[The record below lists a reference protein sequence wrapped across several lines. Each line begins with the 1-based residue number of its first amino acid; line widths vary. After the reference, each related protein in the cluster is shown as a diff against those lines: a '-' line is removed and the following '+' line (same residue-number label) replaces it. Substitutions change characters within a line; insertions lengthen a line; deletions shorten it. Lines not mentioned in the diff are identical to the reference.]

1 MFHFFAGT
9 TEGGSND
16 PALRLEKRFINYLIS
31 FPFARK
37 ARSKADGV
45 DEEAKEQLRQLLEVE
60 RLNYEE
66 RDRKAQARQRYADK
80 ISDELHETVY
90 HRALETIE
98 DGDYIRERLIPLP
111 DNLPE
116 LLDTL
121 SLRAASMRRIES
133 LVQGMDWFYTGL
145 LRTVNQPPFIDR
157 NKQVKIDNLR
167 VAMSFVGT
175 ENLRLLAP
183 AYIMQNWLPPGTQ
196 PFTLFR
202 RKVWEHALGTATA
215 AHNIA
220 VERQLRDPVLAYTMG
235 MFHELGKI
243 ALTKLYLR
251 LFDDVQRELAMES
264 VNDHSPERHNALI
277 KLKPDERFLRDLM
290 LEKDKQV
297 SYLVAEGWG
306 LKRVPVSQHL
316 LSFTQSN
323 GTTYDSEYASVLAQ
337 ANAYCEFRMLRD
349 VDLATLDEGKHLL
362 NKYGVTADTVAR
374 LNKVNLKRP
383 PIIVPEGAG

>member
-1 MFHFFAGT
+1 MFHFFEGT

-37 ARSKADGV
+37 ARSKADGT
-45 DEEAKEQLRQLLEVE
+45 DQEDKEQLRELLEVE

-66 RDRKAQARQRYADK
+66 RDRKVQAQQRYADR
-80 ISDELHETVY
+80 ISDELHEEIY
-90 HRALETIE
+90 HRALKTIE
-98 DGDYIRERLIPLP
+98 DGEYIRERLIPLP
-111 DNLPE
+111 ENLPE

-121 SLRAASMRRIES
+121 SLKAASMRRVES
-133 LVQGMDWFYTGL
+133 VVQGMDWFHKGL
-145 LRTVNQPPFIDR
+145 IRTVNQPPFIDR

-183 AYIMQNWLPPGTQ
+183 AYIMQNWLPPETQ

-202 RKVWEHALGTATA
+202 RKVWEHSLGTAIV

-220 VERQLRDPVLAYTMG
+220 IERKLRDPVLAYTIG

-251 LFDDVQRELAMES
+251 LFDEVQREFAMES
-264 VNDHSPERHNALI
+264 VNDNSPERHNTII
-277 KLKPDERFLRDLM
+277 KLAPDERFLRDLM
-290 LEKDKQV
+290 LEKDKEV
-297 SYLVAEGWG
+297 SYLVVEGWE
-306 LKRVPVSQHL
+306 LERVPVSKHL
-316 LSFTQSN
+316 LAFTQSK
-323 GTTYDSEYASVLAQ
+323 GKEYESEYAEVLAQ
-337 ANAYCEFRMLRD
+337 ANAYCEFRMLRE
-349 VDLATLDEGKHLL
+349 VGLATLEDSKHLL
-362 NKYGVTADTVAR
+362 KKYFINAETLAR
-374 LNKVNLKRP
+374 LNNLSLKRP
-383 PIIVPEGAG
+383 SIVVPD

>member
-37 ARSKADGV
+37 ARAKSDGT
-45 DEEAKEQLRQLLEVE
+45 DEEEHEQRRKLLEVE

-66 RDRKAQARQRYADK
+66 RARKAQARQRYADR
-80 ISDELHETVY
+80 ISDELHEEIY
-90 HRALETIE
+90 HRALKAIE
-98 DGDYIRERLIPLP
+98 DGDDIRERLIPLP
-111 DNLPE
+111 EKLPE

-121 SLRAASMRRIES
+121 SMKAASMRRIES
-133 LVQGMDWFYTGL
+133 VVQGMDWFHTGL
-145 LRTVNQPPFIDR
+145 IRTVNQPPFIDR

-183 AYIMQNWLPPGTQ
+183 AYIMQNWLPPATQ

-202 RKVWEHALGTATA
+202 RKIWEHSLGTAIV

-220 VERQLRDPVLAYTMG
+220 VEQNLRDPVLAYTIG

-251 LFDDVQRELAMES
+251 LFDNVQREFAMQS
-264 VNDHSPERHNALI
+264 VNDKSPERHSTIVSLT
-277 KLKPDERFLRDLM
+277 PDERFLRDLM
-290 LEKDKQV
+290 LEKDKEV

-306 LKRVPVSQHL
+306 LKRVPVSKHL
-316 LSFTQSN
+316 LAFTQ
-323 GTTYDSEYASVLAQ
+323 GEAKGKGYASEYAEVLAQ
-337 ANAYCEFRMLRD
+337 ANAYCEFRMLRE
-349 VDLATLDEGKHLL
+349 VDLASLEEGKHLL
-362 NKYGVTADTVAR
+362 NKHSITSETVGR
-374 LNKVNLKRP
+374 LHNVNLKRP
-383 PIIVPEGAG
+383 PTVVPE

>member
-1 MFHFFAGT
+1 MFHFFSNT
-9 TEGGSND
+9 TEGGSKD

-45 DEEAKEQLRQLLEVE
+45 EDEEKEQRRKLLEVE

-66 RDRKAQARQRYADK
+66 RDRKAQARQRF
-80 ISDELHETVY
+80 SDRVSEELHEEIY

-98 DGDYIRERLIPLP
+98 DGDYVRERLIPLP
-111 DNLPE
+111 EKLPE

-121 SLRAASMRRIES
+121 SLKAASMRRIES
-133 LVQGMDWFYTGL
+133 LVQGMDWFHTGL

-157 NKQVKIDNLR
+157 NKQVKLDNLR

-183 AYIMQNWLPPGTQ
+183 AYIMQNWLPPSTH

-202 RKVWEHALGTATA
+202 RKVWEHSLGTAIA

-220 VERQLRDPVLAYTMG
+220 VERKLKDPILAYTMG

-243 ALTKLYLR
+243 ALTKLYLK
-251 LFDDVQRELAMES
+251 LFDEVQREFAMAS
-264 VNDHSPERHNALI
+264 VNDKSPERHNALVQ
-277 KLKPDERFLRDLM
+277 LTPDEHFLRDLM
-290 LEKDKQV
+290 LEKDKEV

-306 LKRVPVSQHL
+306 LKRVPVSKHL
-316 LSFTQSN
+316 LAFTQAN
-323 GTTYDSEYASVLAQ
+323 RTTPKYDSDYAEVLAQ
-337 ANAYCEFRMLRD
+337 ANAYCEFRMMRE
-349 VDLATLDEGKHLL
+349 VDLASLEEGKRIL
-362 NKYGVTADTVAR
+362 NKYSVSAETVAR
-374 LNKVNLKRP
+374 LNNVSLKRP
-383 PIIVPEGAG
+383 PIIVPD

>member
-37 ARSKADGV
+37 ARSKADGT
-45 DEEAKEQLRQLLEVE
+45 DEEDKEQLRKLLEVE

-66 RDRKAQARQRYADK
+66 RDRKAQARQRYADR
-80 ISDELHETVY
+80 ISDELHEEIY
-90 HRALETIE
+90 HRALKTID

-111 DNLPE
+111 EKLPE

-121 SLRAASMRRIES
+121 SLKAASMRRIES
-133 LVQGMDWFYTGL
+133 VVQGMDWFHTGL

-157 NKQVKIDNLR
+157 NKQVKIVNLR

-183 AYIMQNWLPPGTQ
+183 AYIMQNWLPPAAQ
-196 PFTLFR
+196 PFMLFR
-202 RKVWEHALGTATA
+202 RKIWEHSLGTAIA

-220 VERQLRDPVLAYTMG
+220 VERKLRDPVLAYTIG

-251 LFDDVQRELAMES
+251 LFDDVQREFAMQS
-264 VNDHSPERHNALI
+264 VNDKSPERHNTI
-277 KLKPDERFLRDLM
+277 VKLTPDERFLRDLM
-290 LEKDKQV
+290 LEKDKDV

-306 LKRVPVSQHL
+306 LKRVPVSKHL
-316 LSFTQSN
+316 LAFTQSQTAEN
-323 GTTYDSEYASVLAQ
+323 ESDYAQALAQ
-337 ANAYCEFRMLRD
+337 ANAYCEFRMLRE
-349 VDLATLDEGKHLL
+349 VDLASLEEGKHLL
-362 NKYGVTADTVAR
+362 NKYSITADTIAR
-374 LNKVNLKRP
+374 LNNVSLKRP
-383 PIIVPEGAG
+383 PIVVPE

>member
-37 ARSKADGV
+37 TRSKEDGTDNEV
-45 DEEAKEQLRQLLEVE
+45 HEQRRKLLEVE

-66 RDRKAQARQRYADK
+66 RDRKAQARQRYADR
-80 ISDELHETVY
+80 ISDELHEEIY
-90 HRALETIE
+90 HRALKAIE
-98 DGDYIRERLIPLP
+98 DGDYISERLIPLP
-111 DNLPE
+111 EKLPE

-121 SLRAASMRRIES
+121 SMKAASMRRIES
-133 LVQGMDWFYTGL
+133 VVQGMDWFHTGL
-145 LRTVNQPPFIDR
+145 IRTVNQPPFIDR

-183 AYIMQNWLPPGTQ
+183 AYIMQNWLPPATQ

-202 RKVWEHALGTATA
+202 RKIWEHSLGTAIA

-220 VERQLRDPVLAYTMG
+220 VERNLRDPVLAYTIG

-251 LFDDVQRELAMES
+251 LFDEVQREFAMQS
-264 VNDHSPERHNALI
+264 VNDKSPERHNTIVTLT
-277 KLKPDERFLRDLM
+277 PDERFLRDLM
-290 LEKDKQV
+290 LEKDKDV

-306 LKRVPVSQHL
+306 LKRVPVSEHL
-316 LSFTQSN
+316 LAFTQSKTKEQ
-323 GTTYDSEYASVLAQ
+323 GYESEYAEALAQ
-337 ANAYCEFRMLRD
+337 ANAYCEFRMLRE
-349 VDLATLDEGKHLL
+349 VDLASLEEGKHLL
-362 NKYGVTADTVAR
+362 NKHSIKSETVAR
-374 LNKVNLKRP
+374 LHNVSLKRP
-383 PIIVPEGAG
+383 PIVVPE

>member
-37 ARSKADGV
+37 ARSKADGT
-45 DEEAKEQLRQLLEVE
+45 DEEDKEQLRQLLEVE

-66 RDRKAQARQRYADK
+66 RDRKVQARQRYADR
-80 ISDELHETVY
+80 ISDELHEEIY
-90 HRALETIE
+90 HRALKTID
-98 DGDYIRERLIPLP
+98 DGNYIRERLIPLP
-111 DNLPE
+111 ENLPE

-121 SLRAASMRRIES
+121 SLKAASMRRVES
-133 LVQGMDWFYTGL
+133 VVQGMDWFHTGL
-145 LRTVNQPPFIDR
+145 IRTVNQPPFIDR

-183 AYIMQNWLPPGTQ
+183 AYIMQNWLPPATQ

-202 RKVWEHALGTATA
+202 RKIWEHSLGTAIA

-220 VERQLRDPVLAYTMG
+220 VERKLRDPVLAYTIG

-251 LFDDVQRELAMES
+251 LFDDVQREFAMAS
-264 VNDHSPERHNALI
+264 VNDQSPERHNTII
-277 KLKPDERFLRDLM
+277 KLAPDERFLRDLM
-290 LEKDKQV
+290 LEKDKEV
-297 SYLVAEGWG
+297 SYLVAEGWE
-306 LKRVPVSQHL
+306 LKRVPVSKHL
-316 LSFTQSN
+316 LAFTQSQ
-323 GTTYDSEYASVLAQ
+323 GKEYESEYAEVLAQ
-337 ANAYCEFRMLRD
+337 ANAYCEFRMLRE
-349 VDLATLDEGKHLL
+349 VDLASLEEGKHLL
-362 NKYGVTADTVAR
+362 NKYSLTAGTIAR
-374 LNKVNLKRP
+374 LNNVSLKRP
-383 PIIVPEGAG
+383 PIVVPD

>member
-37 ARSKADGV
+37 ARSKADGT
-45 DEEAKEQLRQLLEVE
+45 DEEDKEQLRKLLEVE

-66 RDRKAQARQRYADK
+66 RDRKAQARQRYADR
-80 ISDELHETVY
+80 ISDELHEEIY
-90 HRALETIE
+90 HRALKTID

-111 DNLPE
+111 EKLPE

-121 SLRAASMRRIES
+121 SLKAASMRRIES
-133 LVQGMDWFYTGL
+133 VVQGMDWFHTGL

-183 AYIMQNWLPPGTQ
+183 AYIMQNWLPPAAQ
-196 PFTLFR
+196 PFMLFR
-202 RKVWEHALGTATA
+202 RKIWEHSLGTAIA

-220 VERQLRDPVLAYTMG
+220 VERKLRDPVLAYTIG

-251 LFDDVQRELAMES
+251 LFDDVQREFAMQS
-264 VNDHSPERHNALI
+264 VNDKSPERHNTI
-277 KLKPDERFLRDLM
+277 VKLTPDERFLRDLM
-290 LEKDKQV
+290 LEKDKDV

-306 LKRVPVSQHL
+306 LKRVPVSKHL
-316 LSFTQSN
+316 LAFTQSQTAEN
-323 GTTYDSEYASVLAQ
+323 ESDYAQALAQ
-337 ANAYCEFRMLRD
+337 ANAYCEFRMLRE
-349 VDLATLDEGKHLL
+349 VDLASLEEGKHLL
-362 NKYGVTADTVAR
+362 NKYSITADT
-374 LNKVNLKRP
+374 
-383 PIIVPEGAG
+383 

>member
-1 MFHFFAGT
+1 MFHFFSNT
-9 TEGGSND
+9 TEGGSKD

-45 DEEAKEQLRQLLEVE
+45 EDEEKEQRRKLLEVE

-66 RDRKAQARQRYADK
+66 RDRKAQARQRF
-80 ISDELHETVY
+80 SDRVSEELHEEIY

-98 DGDYIRERLIPLP
+98 DGDYVRERLIPLP
-111 DNLPE
+111 EKLPE

-121 SLRAASMRRIES
+121 SLKAASMRRIES
-133 LVQGMDWFYTGL
+133 LVQGMDWFHTGL

-157 NKQVKIDNLR
+157 NRQVKVDNLR

-183 AYIMQNWLPPGTQ
+183 AYIMQNWLPPSTH

-202 RKVWEHALGTATA
+202 RKVWDHSLGTAIA

-220 VERQLRDPVLAYTMG
+220 VERKLKDPILAYTMG

-243 ALTKLYLR
+243 ALTKLYLK
-251 LFDDVQRELAMES
+251 LFDDVQREYAMAS
-264 VNDHSPERHNALI
+264 VNDKSPERHNALVQ
-277 KLKPDERFLRDLM
+277 LTPDERFLRDLM
-290 LEKDKQV
+290 LEKDKEV

-316 LSFTQSN
+316 LSFTQADRVN
-323 GTTYDSEYASVLAQ
+323 PTYDSEYAETLAQ
-337 ANAYCEFRMLRD
+337 ANAYCEFRMMRE
-349 VDLATLDEGKHLL
+349 VDLASLEEGKRIL
-362 NKYGVTADTVAR
+362 NKYSVSAETVAR
-374 LNKVNLKRP
+374 LNNVSLKRP
-383 PIIVPEGAG
+383 PIIVPD

>member
-37 ARSKADGV
+37 TRSKEDGTA
-45 DEEAKEQLRQLLEVE
+45 EEEHEQLRKLLEVE

-66 RDRKAQARQRYADK
+66 RDRKAQARQRYADR
-80 ISDELHETVY
+80 ISDELHEEIY
-90 HRALETIE
+90 YRALKTIE

-111 DNLPE
+111 EKLPE

-121 SLRAASMRRIES
+121 SMKAASMRRIES
-133 LVQGMDWFYTGL
+133 VVQGMDWFHTGL
-145 LRTVNQPPFIDR
+145 IRTVNQPPFIDR

-183 AYIMQNWLPPGTQ
+183 AYIMQNWLPPATQ

-202 RKVWEHALGTATA
+202 RKIWEHSLGTAIA

-220 VERQLRDPVLAYTMG
+220 VERNLRDPVLAYTIG

-251 LFDDVQRELAMES
+251 LFDEVQREFAMQS
-264 VNDHSPERHNALI
+264 VNDKSPERHNAIVQLT
-277 KLKPDERFLRDLM
+277 PDERFLRDLM
-290 LEKDKQV
+290 LEKDKDV

-306 LKRVPVSQHL
+306 LKRVPVSKHL
-316 LSFTQSN
+316 LAYTQSQAKDK
-323 GTTYDSEYASVLAQ
+323 GYDSEYADALAQ
-337 ANAYCEFRMLRD
+337 ANAYCEFRMLRE
-349 VDLATLDEGKHLL
+349 VDLASLEEGKHLL
-362 NKYGVTADTVAR
+362 NKYSITSETIAR
-374 LNKVNLKRP
+374 LHNVSLKRP
-383 PIIVPEGAG
+383 PIVVPE